1 MPNQSISVSIDTHT
15 KSYVSDVELLIIVSL
30 RVSCG
35 VWHWEVGIESSGPLC
50 IRLVPEH
57 LSDDR
62 SDWDQWGLEATSKPC
77 KGGRIHFPTWREHCY
92 VFMWGVGVKV
102 PSI

>member
-1 MPNQSISVSIDTHT
+1 M
-15 KSYVSDVELLIIVSL
+15 ELLIIVSL
-30 RVSCG
+30 LVSCG
-35 VWHWEVGIESSGPLC
+35 VWRWEVGIESSGPLC

-92 VFMWGVGVKV
+92 VFMWAVGVKV